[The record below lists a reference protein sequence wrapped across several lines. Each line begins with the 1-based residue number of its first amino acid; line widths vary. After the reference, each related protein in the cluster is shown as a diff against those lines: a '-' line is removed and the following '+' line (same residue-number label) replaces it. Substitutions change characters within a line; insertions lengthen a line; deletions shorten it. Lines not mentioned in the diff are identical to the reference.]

1 MQQLGAI
8 HFALMRLLSAIP
20 TLFFVIVLAF
30 FMMHAAPGGPFDEE
44 RQLPPETRANLERAY
59 RLDDPL
65 LVQLG
70 TYLGR
75 LLKGDLGPSYHSA
88 DLTVSEIIASQAPV
102 SFSIGSIAFVVA
114 LVVGIGAGTVA
125 ALYRNTFIDRALTG
139 LALTGISVPVFVVA
153 PVLILAFAV
162 NRNWLPAGWTGAEDA
177 SRYVL
182 PVIALSLPLIA
193 YFARL
198 MRGSMIE
205 VLESDFVR
213 TARAQGLDT
222 LTIIRR
228 HAMKPAL
235 LPLLSYMGPA
245 IAGVLTGS
253 VVVEKI
259 FGIPG
264 LSHRFVLS
272 ALNRDYTVVLGI
284 VILYAS
290 LVIVLNLL
298 VDIAYGFLD
307 PRIRRR

>member
-1 MQQLGAI
+1 M
-8 HFALMRLLSAIP
+8 
-20 TLFFVIVLAF
+20 
-30 FMMHAAPGGPFDEE
+30 
-44 RQLPPETRANLERAY
+44 
-59 RLDDPL
+59 
-65 LVQLG
+65 
-70 TYLGR
+70 
-75 LLKGDLGPSYHSA
+75 
-88 DLTVSEIIASQAPV
+88 IASQAPV

-125 ALYRNTFIDRALTG
+125 ALYRNTVIDRALTG

-162 NRNWLPAGWTGAEDA
+162 HRNWLPASWTGAEDA

-182 PVIALSLPLIA
+182 PVIALALPLIA
-193 YFARL
+193 YIARL
-198 MRGSMIE
+198 MRGEHDRGARERLRAHGARPGPRYAHDYPS
-205 VLESDFVR
+205 
-213 TARAQGLDT
+213 ARAEA
-222 LTIIRR
+222 RV
-228 HAMKPAL
+228 

-264 LSHRFVLS
+264 LSQRFVLS

-298 VDIAYGFLD
+298 VDILYGFLD